1 MGGRWQ
7 TSEVE
12 WPIVP
17 VSYKSAQVPADATV
31 SQMPLGDGITLAA
44 FNLEAAG
51 QLNLTLYWE
60 TAVRPDVPYT
70 VFLHLVDANGTI
82 VAQRDVMPQA
92 GQLPTTC
99 WQPNTII
106 ADEHTL
112 DISTLA
118 EGSFT
123 LQVGLYEQGTGVRLG
138 EAVVLTAVSLPAR

>member
-17 VSYKSAQVPADATV
+17 VSYESTHIPEGATV
-31 SQMPLGDGITLAA
+31 SQTSLGDGITLAA
-44 FNLEAAG
+44 FDLQVAG

-70 VFLHLVDANGTI
+70 VFLHLVDTSSTI
-82 VAQRDVMPQA
+82 VAQQDVMPQA
-92 GQLPTTC
+92 DHLPTTC
-99 WQPNTII
+99 WQPNTVI

-118 EGSFT
+118 EGNYT
-123 LQVGLYEQGTGVRLG
+123 LQAGLYDQGTGVRLG